1 MKCQMIYQDPYDSI
15 NPRMT
20 ISDIVS
26 EPLEIHNL
34 GTKDERKQRV
44 IETLQKVKLEPAE
57 EIAKK
62 HPHICLLYTSPSPRD
77 ATLSRMPSSA

>member
-44 IETLQKVKLEPAE
+44 IETLQKVKKL
-57 EIAKK
+57 
-62 HPHICLLYTSPSPRD
+62 T
-77 ATLSRMPSSA
+77 